1 MADEPDPLQ
10 TIALPPPNLS
20 VELIGRH
27 VGEEYGLDGE
37 LVSLV
42 SERDQNFRLTT
53 ESERRYVVKI
63 ANSAEHPTSTDFQIQ
78 ALLHMEKNGCGVAV
92 PRVIPTLGG
101 AASTTVSGQNSDHT
115 LRVVSYLPGRPLDD
129 ITIDSAIAGQLGRCL
144 AEVDLALR
152 DFEHPG
158 DGQPLLWDM
167 RRAAELRGLL
177 PYIEDGDLRATIR
190 ACLNDFEKNAAPKF
204 ASLRSQVIHND
215 VNPGNVLVTEDESMS
230 IAGVIDF
237 GDMIRAPLI
246 IDVAIAASYM
256 RSDDEDASALIAS
269 LVAGYDDVIRLE
281 DAELELL
288 HDLVRMRL
296 ATTIAILHLRLSARA
311 GDDAYTIG
319 SLQGEQSAGRFLA
332 RINAMSRSEFADRMQ
347 KERGG

>member
-1 MADEPDPLQ
+1 
-10 TIALPPPNLS
+10 
-20 VELIGRH
+20 
-27 VGEEYGLDGE
+27 
-37 LVSLV
+37 
-42 SERDQNFRLTT
+42 
-53 ESERRYVVKI
+53 
-63 ANSAEHPTSTDFQIQ
+63 
-78 ALLHMEKNGCGVAV
+78 
-92 PRVIPTLGG
+92 
-101 AASTTVSGQNSDHT
+101 
-115 LRVVSYLPGRPLDD
+115 
-129 ITIDSAIAGQLGRCL
+129 
-144 AEVDLALR
+144 
-152 DFEHPG
+152 
-158 DGQPLLWDM
+158 
-167 RRAAELRGLL
+167 
-177 PYIEDGDLRATIR
+177 
-190 ACLNDFEKNAAPKF
+190 FEKNAAPKF